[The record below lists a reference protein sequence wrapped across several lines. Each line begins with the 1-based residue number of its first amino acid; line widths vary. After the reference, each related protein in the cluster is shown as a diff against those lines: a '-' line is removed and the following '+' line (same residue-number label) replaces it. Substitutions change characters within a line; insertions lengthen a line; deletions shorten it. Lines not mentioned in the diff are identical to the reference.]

1 MSIAQSMLAEFD
13 QEMAGTRK
21 TLERVPDGNM
31 TYRPHPKSFPMGT
44 LAYHVADLPNW
55 ATVTITQDELEIAGQ
70 PGYPKP
76 EDVKQRDLLEKFD
89 KHVAE
94 ARAVIA
100 GASDETMMKP
110 WSLLTHGHRAFTMPK
125 IVVLR
130 SMVMNHL
137 IHHRAQLG
145 VYLRMNDIAVPGL
158 YGPSAD
164 ER

>member
-1 MSIAQSMLAEFD
+1 MIGQSMLAEFD

-21 TLERVPDGNM
+21 TLERVPDDKM
-31 TYRPHPKSFPMGT
+31 SYRPHPKSFPMGL
-44 LAYHVADLPNW
+44 LAFHLADLPNW
-55 ATVTITQDELEIAGQ
+55 ATVTITQDELEIAGM

-76 EDVKQRDLLEKFD
+76 EDVKQKDLLDKFD

-94 ARAVIA
+94 ARAALA

-110 WSLLTHGHRAFTMPK
+110 WSLLVRGHKAFTMPK
-125 IVVLR
+125 IAVLR

-145 VYLRMNDIAVPGL
+145 VYLRLNDIAVPGL